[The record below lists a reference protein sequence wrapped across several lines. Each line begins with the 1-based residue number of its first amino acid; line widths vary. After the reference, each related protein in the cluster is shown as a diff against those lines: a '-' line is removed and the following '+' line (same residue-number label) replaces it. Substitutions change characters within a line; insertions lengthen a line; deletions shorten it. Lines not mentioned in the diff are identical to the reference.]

1 MARTGEFEVGDTTER
16 RIPDDTGVF
25 VQPRRY
31 PRPSSMYP
39 MTTIED
45 TQEPERES
53 WPCTKDFWQDDWS
66 ARNARSVG

>member
-25 VQPRRY
+25 AQPRRY

-45 TQEPERES
+45 EQAQERES
-53 WPCTKDFWQDDWS
+53 WQRNDFWQDDWS
-66 ARNARSVG
+66 ARGARSVG